1 MQWDG
6 TCCFSC
12 LSEKTRKSKCLQLS
26 LQRQLFSQLFFWPWV
41 LVWLGFKPTTSH
53 SAVRRSTNWANQ
65 LTDCKHLFHIQQMQ
79 PQQQQQQQP
88 GVIPNLMDTA
98 PGAPQPGFPSVT
110 LATGVATNTFPIFP
124 NASVAP
130 QHSAPPVVYN
140 SAQASQLVSKIR
152 QNCPVLRLATVLD
165 FFSIIPNI

>member
-1 MQWDG
+1 
-6 TCCFSC
+6 
-12 LSEKTRKSKCLQLS
+12 
-26 LQRQLFSQLFFWPWV
+26 
-41 LVWLGFKPTTSH
+41 
-53 SAVRRSTNWANQ
+53 
-65 LTDCKHLFHIQQMQ
+65 MQ

-98 PGAPQPGFPSVT
+98 PGAPQPGYPSVT

-152 QNCPVLRLATVLD
+152 QNCPLLRLATVLD
-165 FFSIIPNI
+165 FVSIIPNI